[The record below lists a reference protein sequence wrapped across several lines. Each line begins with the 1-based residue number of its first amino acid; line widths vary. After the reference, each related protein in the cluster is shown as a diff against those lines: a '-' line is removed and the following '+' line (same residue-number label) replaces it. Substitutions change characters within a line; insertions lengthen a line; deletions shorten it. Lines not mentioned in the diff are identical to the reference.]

1 MKVTS
6 LEIQGAWL
14 ITPDRHR
21 DDRGWFQEWF
31 KHSEVL
37 EKTGYDFVPLQANI
51 SHSARG
57 TIRGVHY
64 STAQEGQA
72 KLVTVLHGEIDD
84 YVIDIRPSSPTFG
97 KWERVHLTAE
107 NGHSVLLSAHL
118 GHAFHALTDNTVVNY
133 LVTAEYNPTAE
144 KGVTPMCPHLG
155 IDWANT
161 GQYLLAPK
169 DERAPDLYAQQS
181 AGLLP
186 THLP

>member
-1 MKVTS
+1 MNVSS
-6 LEIQGAWL
+6 LGIQGAWL
-14 ITPDRHR
+14 ITPQRHG

-37 EKTGYDFVPLQANI
+37 EKTGYDFAPLQANI

-64 STAQEGQA
+64 STAQVGQA

-84 YVIDIRPSSPTFG
+84 YVVDIRPSSPTFG
-97 KWERVHLTAE
+97 KWERVRLSAH

-118 GHAFHALTDNTVVNY
+118 GHAFHALVDDTVVNY

-144 KGVTPMCPHLG
+144 HGITPMCPHLA
-155 IDWANT
+155 IDWADT
-161 GQYLLAPK
+161 GKYLLAPK
-169 DERAPDLYAQQS
+169 DEQAPDLHTQHN

-186 THLP
+186 TKL

>member
-1 MKVTS
+1 MNVSS
-6 LEIQGAWL
+6 LGIQGAWL
-14 ITPDRHR
+14 ITPQRHG

-31 KHSEVL
+31 KHSELL

-51 SHSARG
+51 SHSAKG

-64 STAQEGQA
+64 STAQIGQA

-84 YVIDIRPSSPTFG
+84 YVVDVRPSSPTFG
-97 KWERVHLTAE
+97 KWERVRLSAD

-118 GHAFHALTDNTVVNY
+118 GHAFHALTPDTTVNY

-144 KGVTPMCPHLG
+144 HGITPMCPHLA

-161 GQYLLAPK
+161 GEYLLAPK
-169 DERAPDLYAQQS
+169 DEQAPDLHVQRNV
-181 AGLLP
+181 GLLP
-186 THLP
+186 AHL

>member
-1 MKVTS
+1 MKVRE
-6 LEIQGAWL
+6 LDIKGAWH
-14 ITPDRHR
+14 IEPTRHR

-37 EKTGYDFVPLQANI
+37 EETGYDFAPLQANI

-64 STAQEGQA
+64 STAPQGQA

-84 YVIDIRPSSPTFG
+84 YIIDIRPTSPTFG
-97 KWERVHLTAE
+97 KWERIRLTAD
-107 NGHSVLLSAHL
+107 NGCSVLLSAHL
-118 GHAFHALTDNTVVNY
+118 GHAFHALVDDTVVNY
-133 LVTAEYNPTAE
+133 LVTAEYNPTVE
-144 KGVTPMCPHLG
+144 HGITPMCPHLA
-155 IDWANT
+155 IDWADT

-169 DERAPDLYAQQS
+169 DEQAPDLHAQRS

-186 THLP
+186 TSL